1 MTLFLVSLALAYII
15 TVYFLTN
22 PLRHSKVFMLRRFT
36 NWFPLGMTY
45 SFLYMGRYNL
55 TVAAVAL
62 GSLLTK
68 AEFGWIAS
76 VGATTYALALTF
88 VGPIVDRIGGK
99 RGMIVG
105 ALGSALMNAAMGGV
119 LFLVLNGRTAIQL
132 GGVSQI
138 GRAHV

>member
-22 PLRHSKVFMLRRFT
+22 PLRHGRTFMWRRFT

-68 AEFGWIAS
+68 AEF
-76 VGATTYALALTF
+76 
-88 VGPIVDRIGGK
+88 
-99 RGMIVG
+99 
-105 ALGSALMNAAMGGV
+105 
-119 LFLVLNGRTAIQL
+119 
-132 GGVSQI
+132 
-138 GRAHV
+138 